1 MHKKTAILLAIILST
16 TLLAT
21 SPTDVSAVDK
31 QTQPDGNVVAC
42 FERACTKTDDKKIPS
57 VVFAAAKR
65 QFMPELNPSLNAD
78 LLFDLVNAYRAKLGL
93 PAFIKDAPLCQIA
106 ESRKPELMG
115 EIFGGKGIHSGFRAR
130 NLPYW
135 ATENMKYGPNEQEV
149 LQWWIGSSIH
159 HRALVSDSKYSCSAC
174 SGHVCIQLF
183 TNYIAK

>member
-1 MHKKTAILLAIILST
+1 MHKKTAIFLAFILST
-16 TLLAT
+16 TLLAI
-21 SPTDVSAVDK
+21 SPSYVSAVEK
-31 QTQPDGNVVAC
+31 QTQPASNAAAC
-42 FERACTKTDDKKIPS
+42 FERACTKIIDKKQITI
-57 VVFAAAKR
+57 FAAAQR
-65 QFMPELNPSLNAD
+65 RFAPTDEPSLNAD
-78 LLFDLVNAYRAKLGL
+78 VLFDLVNTYRAKLGL
-93 PAFIKDAPLCQIA
+93 PAFIKDAALCQIA

-174 SGHVCIQLF
+174 SGHACIQLF
-183 TNYIAK
+183 TSYIAK